1 MTNTNNTNEINYKT
15 SREDA
20 EKWLTP
26 EGEATLRA
34 CEEELSRIRIS
45 GLLAGE

>member
-1 MTNTNNTNEINYKT
+1 MTNTTNTNEINYNT

-34 CEEELSRIRIS
+34 CEDALSRIRIS
-45 GLLAGE
+45 ELLAGE